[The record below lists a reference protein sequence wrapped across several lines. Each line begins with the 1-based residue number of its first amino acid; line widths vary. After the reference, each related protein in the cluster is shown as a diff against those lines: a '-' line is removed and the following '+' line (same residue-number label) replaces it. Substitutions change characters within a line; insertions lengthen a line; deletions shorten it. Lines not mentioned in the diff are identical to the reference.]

1 MLWEEIIST
10 SKKMDTAVKHV
21 FREYM
26 QKTVLTVLS
35 RNGYFNKLVFQGGT
49 ALRLFY
55 GNPQFSEDID
65 LVVKQGENEIDVTG
79 LSSKVETFAKDWFS
93 FLNQVSVT
101 QQKDTSEMQ
110 RFIVKTK
117 GEQES
122 QITRIH
128 IEIAY
133 VPSYLNQPKILDFPP
148 LNPAVRIEE
157 PAEILADKL
166 TALGCRSY
174 VKGRDLWDIYFL
186 TEEKNVDTSR
196 DLISRKIADYG
207 YKFSSYQERLEKAK
221 NKITSDGT
229 VILSDELKRF
239 LPYSLFQQYED
250 MFDQIVK
257 RVLEIIKDVQKK
269 DKGC

>member
-1 MLWEEIIST
+1 MLWGDIIST
-10 SKKMDTAVKHV
+10 SKKMDTSAEHV

-55 GNPQFSEDID
+55 GNPRFSEDID
-65 LVVKQGENEIDVTG
+65 LVVKQSEKKIDDTA
-79 LSSKVETFAKDWFS
+79 LSSKIETFAKDWFP

-101 QQKDTSEMQ
+101 QQKNTSEMQ

-117 GEQES
+117 GEQKS

-133 VPSYLNQPKILDFPP
+133 VPSYINQPKILDFPP
-148 LNPAVRIEE
+148 LNPAVRVEE
-157 PAEILADKL
+157 LVEILADKL
-166 TALGCRSY
+166 TAVGCRSY

-186 TEEKNVDTSR
+186 TEEKNVDTST
-196 DLISRKIADYG
+196 DLISKKIAD
-207 YKFSSYQERLEKAK
+207 
-221 NKITSDGT
+221 
-229 VILSDELKRF
+229 
-239 LPYSLFQQYED
+239 
-250 MFDQIVK
+250 
-257 RVLEIIKDVQKK
+257 
-269 DKGC
+269 